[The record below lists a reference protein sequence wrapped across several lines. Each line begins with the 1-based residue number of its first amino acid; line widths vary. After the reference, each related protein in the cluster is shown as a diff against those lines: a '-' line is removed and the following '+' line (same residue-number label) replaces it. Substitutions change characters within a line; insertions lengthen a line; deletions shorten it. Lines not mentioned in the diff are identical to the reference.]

1 MASQMGFGKTLMRI
15 FRKNSIISSLYGF
28 LYSAVVTIAPM
39 FLIIVNVVLMSH
51 VLGFSKLDYASREL
65 FTETVLYQFIF
76 SLLLSAPFNAVL
88 SKYMSDIIYLEEYEN
103 MWACYFAGFL
113 CQIFTA
119 CLCGI
124 PFFIHEHFVGQVDIL
139 YVLISFWGY
148 LALGLIF
155 YNMIYLSVLKDYK
168 KISLFYLIGMVAA
181 FILALIF
188 VNLLQWEVTFSM
200 LLSLAIGY
208 LIAAVLEFSLLK
220 RYFQKQSRV
229 YRQVF
234 RYMGQNWKLIL
245 ANTCYIMGLYTHNF
259 VFWGTDLRRVVVNTF
274 VSADPYDMASFM
286 ALLTSITTSIIF
298 IVRVKMYFHGRY
310 RDYSESVIGGRG
322 RDIRKAQV
330 RMFRQLSGE
339 LVELVRVQFIISVV
353 VFLVFMVFLPQIG
366 FSGLVLQIYPCL
378 AAGYFAMFIMY
389 AAIIFMYYFNDLTGA
404 LMASL
409 LFWLTTLAASVFATQ
424 LPTIWYGL
432 GLVVG
437 ALTGWTYS
445 YFRLRWVEKNLDVH
459 IFCKG
464 RLLATSKGRMP
475 SAKVYDRYRK

>member
-1 MASQMGFGKTLMRI
+1 
-15 FRKNSIISSLYGF
+15 
-28 LYSAVVTIAPM
+28 
-39 FLIIVNVVLMSH
+39 
-51 VLGFSKLDYASREL
+51 
-65 FTETVLYQFIF
+65 
-76 SLLLSAPFNAVL
+76 
-88 SKYMSDIIYLEEYEN
+88 
-103 MWACYFAGFL
+103 
-113 CQIFTA
+113 
-119 CLCGI
+119 
-124 PFFIHEHFVGQVDIL
+124 
-139 YVLISFWGY
+139 
-148 LALGLIF
+148 
-155 YNMIYLSVLKDYK
+155 
-168 KISLFYLIGMVAA
+168 
-181 FILALIF
+181 
-188 VNLLQWEVTFSM
+188 
-200 LLSLAIGY
+200 
-208 LIAAVLEFSLLK
+208 
-220 RYFQKQSRV
+220 
-229 YRQVF
+229 
-234 RYMGQNWKLIL
+234 
-245 ANTCYIMGLYTHNF
+245 
-259 VFWGTDLRRVVVNTF
+259 
-274 VSADPYDMASFM
+274 
-286 ALLTSITTSIIF
+286 
-298 IVRVKMYFHGRY
+298 
-310 RDYSESVIGGRG
+310 
-322 RDIRKAQV
+322 
-330 RMFRQLSGE
+330 MFRQLSGE